1 MLQTLLK
8 LGQQGSESRGEWDDI
23 LKFPAAETE
32 DKKGPLRNYCLPIC
46 FDLDTGTVALGDLQE
61 FHSGSARELV
71 NLAVAGGN
79 NASVYVCVDG
89 RKNLGQFAKTFFGKS
104 TEAERGELLAELEKL
119 PGLSDTLLAEV
130 LRRMHSLRT
139 TFEVLAL
146 NEKGELTLKK
156 LTEGKNLKADE
167 RVVLVYALVKCAELG
182 LSNFTPLAELQE
194 GELAGVDGYA
204 DFIKRRY
211 GKAAAA
217 GSASGSGAARLCY
230 ATGLAAG
237 DVGELDIS
245 ERYSLNKMFV
255 TTTLH
260 YAPTFAKGDYG
271 RQYQVSAAVQQLLE
285 RGSKK
290 LLERYKIRI
299 AGIDHCLVPQLLSTD
314 DAEVESY
321 LPRLSRKADL
331 LFQYKKIMEAEE
343 ELELDSDV
351 YWITFLGF
359 ESDGNFFKTINLI
372 EGVSQTY
379 FSQLVAA
386 CQRLDT
392 TWREAP
398 ELPWADVMGPLS
410 FNFYTVFGLVPV
422 RTDKEKRNA
431 ALLLFKQILERRPV
445 RRAALFGHFSEVVLC
460 HRYRRYP
467 AYGNIYDNNQ
477 AGKLSTAQ
485 AFDYAMRATVYQYLA
500 LFDLL
505 TQFNLF
511 AEMTPNPLPLDAAAE
526 GPNAAAETIAAPV
539 ALSEYQ
545 QKIESFFGRTGY
557 SDAQKALFYL
567 GRALNVVA
575 YEQFKK
581 GYESKPVLAK
591 LNYAGMDGR
600 ALMRL
605 RNDLADKARQFNL
618 HGLMEPLL
626 GRFHALFGSLDQW
639 AMHPEEALF
648 YVLSGYTFYT
658 K

>member
-8 LGQQGSESRGEWDDI
+8 LGQQGGESRGVWDDI
-23 LKFPAAETE
+23 LKFPAVETE
-32 DKKGPLRNYCLPIC
+32 NKKGPIRNYCLPVR
-46 FDLDTGTVALGDLQE
+46 FDLDDNTVTLGTVQE
-61 FHSGSARELV
+61 YHEASGRELF

-79 NASVYVCVDG
+79 NPSVYVCVDG
-89 RKNLGQFAKTFFGKS
+89 RKNLGQFAKTFFGKAAG
-104 TEAERGELLAELEKL
+104 AERGELLNELHKVTEL
-119 PGLSDTLLAEV
+119 TGTLLAEL
-130 LRRMHSLRT
+130 LRRIHPLRAA
-139 TFEVLAL
+139 FEQLAL

-156 LTEGKNLKADE
+156 LAEEKRLGVSE
-167 RVVLVYALVKCAELG
+167 QVVLVYAEVKCADLG
-182 LSNFTPLAELQE
+182 LADFTPLALMRD
-194 GELAGVDGYA
+194 GELTGVAGYVD
-204 DFIKRRY
+204 FVRSRY
-211 GKAAAA
+211 GATRA
-217 GSASGSGAARLCY
+217 ASGGTARLCY
-230 ATGLAAG
+230 ATGIAAD

-260 YAPTFAKGDYG
+260 YAPAFAKNDYQQ
-271 RQYQVSAAVQQLLE
+271 QYQVSAAAQQLLE

-290 LLERYKIRI
+290 LLERYKTRI
-299 AGIDHCLVPQLLSTD
+299 AGIDHCLVPRLLSTD
-314 DAEVESY
+314 DTAVESY

-331 LFQYKKIMEAEE
+331 LFQYKKITEAEE
-343 ELELDSDV
+343 ELQLDSDM

-372 EGVSQTY
+372 EDVSQTY

-386 CQRLDT
+386 CQQLDAA
-392 TWREAP
+392 WRQAP
-398 ELPWADVMGPLS
+398 ELCWADVMGQLS
-410 FNFYTVFGLVPV
+410 FNFYTVYGLVPV
-422 RTDKEKRNA
+422 RKDKEKRNA

-445 RRAALFGHFSEVVLC
+445 RRAALFAHFREVILC
-460 HRYRRYP
+460 HRYRRYG

-477 AGKLSTAQ
+477 SGKLSTAQ
-485 AFDYAMRATVYQYLA
+485 AFDYAARATVYQYLG
-500 LFDLL
+500 LFQLL

-511 AEMTPNPLPLDAAAE
+511 ADMEPTPTTPELDAANAE
-526 GPNAAAETIAAPV
+526 LEVESETAPPRP
-539 ALSEYQ
+539 LSEYQ
-545 QKIESFFGRTGY
+545 QKIENFFTRTSY

-575 YEQFKK
+575 YEQYKK

-626 GRFHALFGSLDQW
+626 GRFHGLFGSLEQW
-639 AMHPEEALF
+639 TMHPEEALF

>member
-8 LGQQGSESRGEWDDI
+8 LGQQGGESRGVWDDI
-23 LKFPAAETE
+23 LKFPVVETE
-32 DKKGPLRNYCLPIC
+32 NKKGLIRNYCLPVR
-46 FDLDTGTVALGDLQE
+46 FDLDESTVTLGTVHEYHEA
-61 FHSGSARELV
+61 SGRELV

-79 NASVYVCVDG
+79 NPSVYVCVDG
-89 RKNLGQFAKTFFGKS
+89 RKNLGQFAKTFFGKAAG
-104 TEAERGELLAELEKL
+104 AERGELLNELHKVG
-119 PGLSDTLLAEV
+119 GLTDTLLAKLLQRILP
-130 LRRMHSLRT
+130 LRAA
-139 TFEVLAL
+139 FEQLAL

-156 LTEGKNLKADE
+156 LAAEKRLGADE
-167 RVVLVYALVKCAELG
+167 QVVLVYAEVKCTDLG
-182 LSNFTPLAELQE
+182 LVNFTPLARMRE
-194 GELAGVDGYA
+194 GELAGVAGYA
-204 DFIKRRY
+204 DFVRARY
-211 GKAAAA
+211 GATAAT
-217 GSASGSGAARLCY
+217 SGGKCAARLCY
-230 ATGLAAG
+230 ATGIATD
-237 DVGELDIS
+237 DVGELAIS

-260 YAPTFAKGDYG
+260 YAPTFAKNEYQQ
-271 RQYQVSAAVQQLLE
+271 QYQVSAAAQQLLE

-290 LLERYKIRI
+290 LLERYKMRI
-299 AGIDHCLVPQLLSTD
+299 AGIDHCLVPRLLSTD
-314 DAEVESY
+314 DAAVESY

-331 LFQYKKIMEAEE
+331 LFQYKKITEAEE
-343 ELELDSDV
+343 ELQLDSDV

-372 EGVSQTY
+372 EDISQTY

-392 TWREAP
+392 AWRQAP
-398 ELPWADVMGPLS
+398 ELCWVEVMGQLS
-410 FNFYTVFGLVPV
+410 FNFYTVYGLVPV
-422 RTDKEKRNA
+422 RKDKEKRNA

-445 RRAALFGHFSEVVLC
+445 RQAALFAHFREVILC
-460 HRYRRYP
+460 HRYRRYG

-477 AGKLSTAQ
+477 NGKLSTAQ
-485 AFDYAMRATVYQYLA
+485 AFDYAARATVYQYLA
-500 LFDLL
+500 LFQLL

-511 AEMTPNPLPLDAAAE
+511 ADMEPTTPELDAVPAQLEIESEAT
-526 GPNAAAETIAAPV
+526 PPKL
-539 ALSEYQ
+539 LSEYQ
-545 QKIESFFGRTGY
+545 QKIESFFERTSY
-557 SDAQKALFYL
+557 SDTQKALFYL

-575 YEQFKK
+575 YEQYRK

-605 RNDLADKARQFNL
+605 RNDLADKTRQFNL

-626 GRFHALFGSLDQW
+626 GRFHALFGSLEQW